1 MNENRDLPALA
12 LQTVWFRPLEQMP
25 VDPISSIC
33 DFTFMLL
40 PLNSVNRQLGIP
52 SYLNPFDSYSDSRNH
67 GYQGSSRNVR
77 LGRVIPSGGG
87 ALAKSDDGIRCAVTG
102 KECR

>member
-1 MNENRDLPALA
+1 MGECCAGDCLVPPSGTNGSGN
-12 LQTVWFRPLEQMP
+12 W
-25 VDPISSIC
+25 
-33 DFTFMLL
+33 FTFMLL

-52 SYLNPFDSYSDSRNH
+52 PYLNPFDSYSDSRNH

>member
-1 MNENRDLPALA
+1 MH
-12 LQTVWFRPLEQMP
+12 
-25 VDPISSIC
+25 
-33 DFTFMLL
+33 L
-40 PLNSVNRQLGIP
+40 PLNSVNRQLSIP
-52 SYLNPFDSYSDSRNH
+52 PYINPLEPYSDSRKH

-102 KECR
+102 KECMVIRLFLILAFHDLDVIICSFENHSCF